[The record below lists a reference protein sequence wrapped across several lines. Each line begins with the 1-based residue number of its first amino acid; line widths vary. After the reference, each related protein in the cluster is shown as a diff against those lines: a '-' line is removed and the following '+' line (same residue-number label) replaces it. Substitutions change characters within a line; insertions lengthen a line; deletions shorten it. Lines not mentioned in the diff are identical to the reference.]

1 MNFPLDANLD
11 WSGLVV
17 MDLDECLQRLRSEPV
32 GRLGLVDRGEPVI
45 LPVNYA
51 LDGRSVVFRT
61 AHGSKLA
68 AAIMQAPVCFEVDGW
83 DTMDHSGWSVLV
95 KGIADEVLDDDEI
108 ARLAELPTRP
118 WSHPELRVNWVRIM
132 PEEITGRRV
141 A

>member
-1 MNFPLDANLD
+1 MNFPIDANLD

-17 MDLDECLQRLRSEPV
+17 MGLDECLDRLREEPV
-32 GRLGLVDRGEPVI
+32 GRLGLVDHGEPVI

-51 LDGRSVVFRT
+51 LDGRSIVFRT

-83 DTMDHSGWSVLV
+83 DTMDHTGWSVLV
-95 KGIADEVLDDDEI
+95 KGIADEVLDDGEI
-108 ARLAELPTRP
+108 ARLSELPTRP
-118 WSHPELRVNWVRIM
+118 WSHPDLRVNWVRIM
-132 PEEITGRRV
+132 SEEITGRRV